1 MIRRYMAEGD
11 GGGAPPSPAPEAPA
25 TAAAPTPGQPSRP
38 KWMDQLPKGRQV
50 PETWYTHDT
59 LDKLVGHAEAL
70 EKKAAEAEA
79 RLGRSVVF
87 PTKDSS
93 PEEVRAFLAKLDIP
107 EAPDGYALD
116 PATLKAKDGDQLA
129 KMFSAVAH
137 KAGMTKAQAQQMFGF
152 LAGLGEMGSKAQEE
166 AAKTRGEAFKA
177 ELLKASDG
185 DEAKAKATLRLFESF
200 AAKRIADPETLK
212 ALQATGML
220 QNARFVQAIAKVEEL
235 FADPAFIEGR
245 GNNKPAPAGLFGSD
259 YSDTWRQQYGK
270 R

>member
-1 MIRRYMAEGD
+1 MRRFMAEGD
-11 GGGAPPSPAPEAPA
+11 GGGNPAPAPEAQA
-25 TAAAPTPGQPSRP
+25 TAAPPAQPAGATRP

-50 PETWYTHDT
+50 PEAWYTHDT
-59 LDKLVGHAEAL
+59 LDKFVGHAEAL
-70 EKKAAEAEA
+70 EKKATEAEA

-87 PTKDSS
+87 PTKDST
-93 PEEVRAFLAKLDIP
+93 PEEVRAFLAKMDIP
-107 EAPDGYALD
+107 EAPDGYGLD
-116 PATLKAKDGDQLA
+116 PALLKAKDGDQLA
-129 KMFSAVAH
+129 KAFGAQAH
-137 KAGMTKAQAQQMFGF
+137 KAGMTKAQAAMMFQF

-166 AAKTRGEAFKA
+166 AAKGRAEAFKA
-177 ELLKASDG
+177 ELLKSHDG
-185 DEAKAKATLRLFESF
+185 DEAKAKTTLRLFESF

-212 ALQATGML
+212 ALQTTGML

-259 YSDTWRQQYGK
+259 YSDQWRQQYGK